1 MLDKHKFI
9 FGFFFSF
16 CDVFLPGGELSYS
29 SPISWYVIQQEKVVG
44 NLASHWALW
53 LILMILM
60 ALICNALYL
69 TLSVSRRGAL
79 IRQCLQPNLGTITW
93 SYRKPHLWCW
103 DWQRYWL
110 KEWLSSL
117 VQAFLF
123 REIPVPSLMPSSPS
137 GSTRR
142 ARPGTTLSCLPPGS
156 SHWVLP
162 FFLSATSFRPASTVP
177 ESPQQPLTSGF
188 LLGGSWYPGKSIFGQ
203 ENHSE

>member
-1 MLDKHKFI
+1 MNVYI
-9 FGFFFSF
+9 WIFFFSF
-16 CDVFLPGGELSYS
+16 CDVSLPGGELSYS
-29 SPISWYVIQQEKVVG
+29 SPVSWHVIQQEKVAG
-44 NLASHWALW
+44 NLASHWVPW

-69 TLSVSRRGAL
+69 PLNISRRGAL

-93 SYRKPHLWCW
+93 SYRNPHLWCW

-110 KEWLSSL
+110 KKQLSSL

-123 REIPVPSLMPSSPS
+123 HEIPVPSPVPSSPT

-142 ARPGTTLSCLPPGS
+142 ARPGTTQPCSPPGS
-156 SHWVLP
+156 SHWVLR
-162 FFLSATSFRPASTVP
+162 FLLSAASFRPASTVP
-177 ESPQQPLTSGF
+177 ESSQQPLTSGF

>member
-1 MLDKHKFI
+1 MLDKHKVYIWI
-9 FGFFFSF
+9 FFF
-16 CDVFLPGGELSYS
+16 CDVFLPGGELPYS
-29 SPISWYVIQQEKVVG
+29 SPISWYVIQQEKAVG

-69 TLSVSRRGAL
+69 TLNVSRRGTL
-79 IRQCLQPNLGTITW
+79 IRQCLQPDLGTITW

-110 KEWLSSL
+110 KEWVSSL

-123 REIPVPSLMPSSPS
+123 REIPVPSPMPSSPS
-137 GSTRR
+137 GRIRR
-142 ARPGTTLSCLPPGS
+142 PRPGTTLPCSPPGS
-156 SHWVLP
+156 SHWVPP
-162 FFLSATSFRPASTVP
+162 FLLSATSFRPASTVP
-177 ESPQQPLTSGF
+177 DSPQQPLTSGF
-188 LLGGSWYPGKSIFGQ
+188 LLGGSWYPGKGIFGQ